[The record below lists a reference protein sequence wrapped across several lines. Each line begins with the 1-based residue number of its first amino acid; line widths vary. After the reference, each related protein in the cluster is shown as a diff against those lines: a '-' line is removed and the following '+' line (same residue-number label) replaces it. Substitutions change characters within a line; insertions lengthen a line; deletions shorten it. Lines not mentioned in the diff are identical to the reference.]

1 MKFDNQDRLKVS
13 GPLTDTELRAT
24 PVPVS
29 GPLTDAQ
36 LRATAVPVSIGA
48 SSPAYVQLSPY
59 NMSPFGG
66 VRAAS
71 DLVFSDNVH
80 PYPGA
85 TTAYDP
91 DVYGYEKD
99 GGSKGSIAHLADQS
113 ALALTLSDGTNG
125 AKSRLRTHDQVR
137 YQSGAPSCIEITGYQ
152 SNSGVANQV
161 RRLGIFDDEDG
172 VFFQTKGTTNYLVLR
187 SSSDG
192 STGDDEVQQS
202 SWNVSTY
209 PGLDITKGNRF
220 RFVIAWLGVEG
231 IQCFINGVHVHTF
244 SFANTLARPY
254 MKSATLPISAE
265 IVNTAAA
272 SAGGTLTY
280 ICSSARILNGG
291 DYALKPMVYSRAT
304 TGVAATLVPL
314 YSIRINATVNTVN
327 SRVQFLPKYAAFFSE
342 TAAGAFALV
351 LNPSLTGATWA
362 ATSPSPAAQIDTAA
376 TAMSG
381 GTGLF
386 RQGQGQNV
394 GYTYDLST
402 IFSLSGQKIRKQA
415 FTGTSDI
422 LTVGVI
428 RETAVSFDP
437 RVTIVGGLLY

>member
-1 MKFDNQDRLKVS
+1 MKYDNLDRLKVS
-13 GPLTDTELRAT
+13 GPLTDAE
-24 PVPVS
+24 
-29 GPLTDAQ
+29 
-36 LRATAVPVSIGA
+36 LRATAVPVSVGA
-48 SSPAYVQLSPY
+48 SSPAYVQLTPY

-66 VRAAS
+66 VRAAA

-85 TTAYDP
+85 TTGYDP
-91 DVYGYEKD
+91 DIYGYEKD
-99 GGSKGSIAHLADQS
+99 GGSKGSIAHLPDQS

-137 YQSGAPSCIEITGYQ
+137 YQSGAPTCIEITGYQ

-172 VFFQTKGTTNYLVLR
+172 VFFETRGTTNYLVVR

-192 STGDDEVQQS
+192 STGDDAVAQA
-202 SWNVSTY
+202 SWNVNTY
-209 PGLDITKGNRF
+209 AGLDVTKGNRY

-231 IQCFINGVHVHTF
+231 IQCYINGVHVHTF
-244 SFANTLARPY
+244 SFSNTLARPY
-254 MKSATLPISAE
+254 IKTATLPISVE

-272 SAGGTLTY
+272 AAGGTITY

-291 DYALKPMVYSRAT
+291 IYSTKPFVYSRSA

-314 YSIRINATVNTVN
+314 YSVRINATVNTVN
-327 SRVQFLPKYAAFFSE
+327 SRVQLLPKYAAFFSE

-351 LNPSLTGATWA
+351 LNTALTGDTWA

-381 GTGLF
+381 GTELF

-394 GYTYDLST
+394 GYTYDLT
-402 IFSLSGQKIRKQA
+402 QVFSLSGQKIRRQA

-422 LTVGVI
+422 LTVGVV

-437 RVTIVGGLLY
+437 RVTLVGGLLY